1 MIIMMH
7 KSNLN
12 KRFCRKI
19 CSTGVTYSKT
29 MKRIQSCIYNA
40 RVLTFL
46 LVHSF
51 HYDIINSPVL
61 PDFAPQ
67 PCHLKALPVAV
78 AGGDVVK
85 HRVQAGV
92 EDDQSH
98 GDPPGIVDDVGGDAA
113 LDDTHASE
121 KVQQVDHM
129 AGQEAEDHDG
139 QDGVDH
145 SQRFLGCFGLYFG
158 NAPCSQR
165 VTHQDDQGRQQGAK
179 DQTQEAVRR
188 QSGAPLSFGEIFKA
202 AVASRFIPLGLQGT
216 HEDEDQNGHS
226 DGAPECR
233 AHDHR
238 GPGAAKPQVDVRVDG
253 GHVAIHTDASHEADA
268 HVDVGKEQD
277 AGEAAGEVAKNP
289 VVPVDMVVDPE
300 RQGAEDDDVG
310 QSQVADVHAEGRTR
324 RGPAG
329 EDDERSHIAWEA
341 KN

>member
-1 MIIMMH
+1 MMH

-12 KRFCRKI
+12 KFFGRKI
-19 CSTGVTYSKT
+19 SSAGVTCNKT
-29 MKRIQSCIYNA
+29 MKRIQSCIYN
-40 RVLTFL
+40 VPELTSL
-46 LVHSF
+46 LVHSS

-61 PDFAPQ
+61 PDSAPQ
-67 PCHLKALPVAV
+67 PCHLKAIPVTV

-92 EDDQSH
+92 QDDQSH
-98 GDPPGIVDDVGGDAA
+98 GGPPGVVDDVGGGAA
-113 LDDTHASE
+113 LDDAHASE

-129 AGQEAEDHDG
+129 AGQEAEDGDG
-139 QDGVDH
+139 QDSVDH
-145 SQRFLGCFGLYFG
+145 SHRFLGCFGLYFG

-179 DQTQEAVRR
+179 DQTQEAVRHQAR
-188 QSGAPLSFGEIFKA
+188 APLSFGKVLKA
-202 AVASRFIPLGLQGT
+202 AVASRFILFGRQRT

-226 DGAPECR
+226 DGAPER
-233 AHDHR
+233 HAHDHG

-300 RQGAEDDDVG
+300 GQDAEDDDVG
-310 QSQVADVHAEGRTR
+310 QSQVADIHAEGRTR
-324 RGPAG
+324 SGPAG
-329 EDDERSHIAWEA
+329 EDDERSHISWEA
-341 KN
+341 EN